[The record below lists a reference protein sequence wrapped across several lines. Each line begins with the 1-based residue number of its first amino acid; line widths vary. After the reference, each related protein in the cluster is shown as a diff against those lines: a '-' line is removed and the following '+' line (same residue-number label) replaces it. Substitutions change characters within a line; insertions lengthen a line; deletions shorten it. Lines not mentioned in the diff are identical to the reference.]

1 MFWQLLF
8 IAVAFWIVY
17 LRWQRRRIRKIYTEI
32 SPGNIQ
38 EFPVVGH
45 AHLLR
50 GNHEVMTDPET
61 VDVVLKSCMDKDD
74 TTMRYCR
81 TVTGNGSIFA
91 AVPIWRPRRKIL
103 APTFSMK
110 NLNQFVEIFAQQ
122 SNLMTELL
130 RPVAGKG
137 DFSIW
142 KYMNTYSFDSV
153 CESALGVQMNSQQN
167 SDHRFMKAFEKV
179 SHLIARRIVSIWMHP
194 DVIYKSLPIYKVFKE
209 NRRVLYNFV
218 DKLIQIKREELKNN
232 NNRFGKRTFLEM
244 MIMGSGGER
253 GYTNLELREEVLVI
267 ILAGTDTSAV
277 GASYVCVL
285 LSRFPKVQEKV
296 YEELRDVF
304 GDSDRPLTVQDL
316 PNLKYLDAVI
326 RETLRMYPPVPVTVR
341 EVHNDVVLP
350 SGVTLVDGVSVINNI
365 WGIHRNPKYWGAD
378 ADVFRPERFL
388 EGPLKHP
395 AQFIPFSYAS
405 RNCLGYNYAM
415 MSMKTVIAN
424 LVRAYKVL
432 PPKDLDPARLKEPLR
447 VKFDIMMK
455 PVDNYV
461 LRLESRK

>member
-1 MFWQLLF
+1 
-8 IAVAFWIVY
+8 
-17 LRWQRRRIRKIYTEI
+17 
-32 SPGNIQ
+32 
-38 EFPVVGH
+38 
-45 AHLLR
+45 
-50 GNHEVMTDPET
+50 
-61 VDVVLKSCMDKDD
+61 
-74 TTMRYCR
+74 
-81 TVTGNGSIFA
+81 
-91 AVPIWRPRRKIL
+91 
-103 APTFSMK
+103 
-110 NLNQFVEIFAQQ
+110 
-122 SNLMTELL
+122 
-130 RPVAGKG
+130 
-137 DFSIW
+137 
-142 KYMNTYSFDSV
+142 
-153 CESALGVQMNSQQN
+153 
-167 SDHRFMKAFEKV
+167 
-179 SHLIARRIVSIWMHP
+179 
-194 DVIYKSLPIYKVFKE
+194 
-209 NRRVLYNFV
+209 
-218 DKLIQIKREELKNN
+218 
-232 NNRFGKRTFLEM
+232 M